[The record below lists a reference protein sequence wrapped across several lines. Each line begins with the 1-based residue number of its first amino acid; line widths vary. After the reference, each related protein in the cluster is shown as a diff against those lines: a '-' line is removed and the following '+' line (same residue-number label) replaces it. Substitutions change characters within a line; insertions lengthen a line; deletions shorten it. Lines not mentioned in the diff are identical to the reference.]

1 MMLGLGME
9 AEGWKKN
16 VGPLRHNIGSSL
28 SWYILNLAG
37 GIAEALADQNQLR
50 DNWKARIVN
59 TGDPK
64 FYGHARVA
72 RKEYIGIG
80 PAQGAD

>member
-1 MMLGLGME
+1 
-9 AEGWKKN
+9 
-16 VGPLRHNIGSSL
+16 
-28 SWYILNLAG
+28 LNLAG

-50 DNWKARIVN
+50 DNWKVRIVN